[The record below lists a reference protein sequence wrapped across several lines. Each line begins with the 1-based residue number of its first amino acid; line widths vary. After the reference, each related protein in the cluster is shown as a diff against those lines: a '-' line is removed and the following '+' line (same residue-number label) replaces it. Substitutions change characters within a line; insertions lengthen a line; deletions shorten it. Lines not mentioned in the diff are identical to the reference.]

1 MKENL
6 RSSEDIVSLS
16 NGCVCCSLRRDI
28 VKAIR
33 ELEEKQKKTAVK
45 YDGIIL
51 ETTGLADPAPIAFT
65 FFNNPWIAARYKLDS
80 ILCIVDANSIL
91 RHLDEL

>member
-1 MKENL
+1 M
-6 RSSEDIVSLS
+6 SLN
-16 NGCVCCSLRRDI
+16 NGCMCCSLRRDI
-28 VKAIR
+28 VKAIK
-33 ELEEKQKKTAVK
+33 ELEAKQARTGVK

-80 ILCIVDANSIL
+80 IL
-91 RHLDEL
+91 